1 MKRMVDR
8 RTVLRSCA
16 GLLAAAPF
24 ARFARAAE
32 APALTKLSEKL
43 ALVTGCGGNVVALS
57 AGESLVLVDSGARE
71 RTRALLTQLKAIP
84 GGNRVQTLFNTHCH
98 EEHTGGNEVFG
109 RSGAK
114 IIAHEK
120 TRLRLSTDVY
130 VPTEDRYRKAR
141 PKEAWPTESFYTQGE
156 LAVPGERIEYG
167 YLLQAH
173 TDGDAYVFFRDS
185 NVLVVGD
192 AVSPVR
198 DPEFDWFA
206 GGWIGGRIDSQARLL
221 ELADGNTKIVPGWG
235 PVITRA
241 ELEAERELMVRV
253 YERMTELMRKG
264 YTTDA
269 MFEAGVVE
277 GLGRELQDPY
287 RFVYAAHKG
296 LWAHHNT
303 ISHDIV

>member
-1 MKRMVDR
+1 MNRMVDR

-16 GLLAAAPF
+16 GLLVAAPF
-24 ARFARAAE
+24 ARFARAAD
-32 APALTKLSEKL
+32 APTLTKLGEKI

-57 AGESLVLVDSGARE
+57 TGEGLVLVDSGAHD
-71 RTRALLTQLKAIP
+71 RTRALLSQLRSLP

-109 RSGAK
+109 RAGAK

-120 TRLRLSTDVY
+120 TRLRLSTDVF

-185 NVLVVGD
+185 NVLAVGD
-192 AVSPVR
+192 VASPLL
-198 DPEFDWFA
+198 DPVHDWYA
-206 GGWIGGRIDSQARLL
+206 GGWLGGRVDALEDLL
-221 ELADGNTKIVPGWG
+221 ELANDETRIVPAYG
-235 PVITRA
+235 PVMTRA
-241 ELEAERELMVRV
+241 ELQAEHDVMLHLYDRTTFL
-253 YERMTELMRKG
+253 TTKG
-264 YTTDA
+264 YSAED
-269 MFEAGVVE
+269 MLKAGVLDEVSRRFE
-277 GLGRELQDPY
+277 DPY
-287 RFVYAAHKG
+287 RFLYDVCKG
-296 LWAHHNT
+296 LWAHYTNFGGN
-303 ISHDIV
+303 IV